1 MGDFEDM
8 LNSILSNP
16 KDMERIMG
24 LARELSGEDAKS
36 GQEPE
41 KPKSEE
47 THTSAIPGLEGLTP
61 GMLSAIGKLLGQFRQ
76 KDDGKAALIAS
87 MKPYVRPER
96 REALDRAVKIAKI
109 ARIARTA
116 MSELGGDF
124 DFGL

>member
-1 MGDFEDM
+1 MGDFENM

-24 LARELSGEDAKS
+24 LARELTGDKPPEP
-36 GQEPE
+36 EPE
-41 KPKSEE
+41 KPKREE
-47 THTSAIPGLEGLTP
+47 AHASPPPDLNGLTP
-61 GMLSAIGKLLGQFRQ
+61 GMLSAIGKILGELNK

-96 REALDRAVKIAKI
+96 RETLDRALKIARI

-116 MSELGGDF
+116 INELGGDL
-124 DFGL
+124 DLGL